1 MNLPFTSSK
10 VKTIAL
16 STLSGPTDT
25 VENQDGL
32 EFGEVYYTTSAENPS
47 KCSGFT
53 WSDMLSLVGTY
64 NGVQYRF
71 AGYAKLKRNT
81 VENPDSNGSG
91 DLVYSSSNVEG
102 FCSSPTMNFLNID
115 SCVFTTAANA
125 CSSGWD
131 KVNSGDAVVVCGSHG
146 EVANP
151 EIGKHTF
158 QFAGSK

>member
-10 VKTIAL
+10 VKTISL
-16 STLSGPTDT
+16 STLSGPTNT
-25 VENQDGL
+25 VETYYSL
-32 EFGEVYYTTSAENPS
+32 EFGEAYYTTSAENAS
-47 KCSGFT
+47 KCNGLT
-53 WSDMLSLVGTY
+53 WGDMLNLVGIY

-71 AGYAKLKRNT
+71 VGYAKLTSNT
-81 VENPDSNGSG
+81 IESPDASGSG
-91 DLVYSSSNVEG
+91 DLVYSSSVEG

-115 SCVFTTAANA
+115 SCVYTTATNA

-131 KVNSGDAVVVCGSHG
+131 KVNSGDAVVVCGSRG